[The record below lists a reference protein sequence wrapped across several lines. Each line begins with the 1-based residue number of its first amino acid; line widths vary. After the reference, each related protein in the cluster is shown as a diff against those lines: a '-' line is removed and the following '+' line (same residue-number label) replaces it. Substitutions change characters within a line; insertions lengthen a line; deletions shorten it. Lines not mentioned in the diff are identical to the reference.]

1 MVWLSIWCQSYSIT
15 VSKHKMGDQMR
26 VVFIFEI
33 SLDFSNRYIIF
44 HLSACFTIVVVFW
57 RMLRILNIQTNC
69 RKHGP
74 PTLGSYTRLTL
85 PDKIATKM
93 QTKRPINKLEKADI
107 LIIIWKHI
115 QPISSQIMGNNQAQ
129 KFYIYYHNGQQW
141 IRIRTRILSFIF

>member
-1 MVWLSIWCQSYSIT
+1 
-15 VSKHKMGDQMR
+15 
-26 VVFIFEI
+26 
-33 SLDFSNRYIIF
+33 
-44 HLSACFTIVVVFW
+44 
-57 RMLRILNIQTNC
+57 MLRIVIIQTNR

-74 PTLGSYTRLTL
+74 PTLGSYTGLTL
-85 PDKIATKM
+85 PDKIASKM

-115 QPISSQIMGNNQAQ
+115 QPISSQIMGNNEAQ

>member
-1 MVWLSIWCQSYSIT
+1 MI
-15 VSKHKMGDQMR
+15 R
-26 VVFIFEI
+26 
-33 SLDFSNRYIIF
+33 
-44 HLSACFTIVVVFW
+44 IVY
-57 RMLRILNIQTNC
+57 NQTNR

-93 QTKRPINKLEKADI
+93 QTKRPIKKLEKADI

>member
-1 MVWLSIWCQSYSIT
+1 MVVWMTSSVFVALTVLS
-15 VSKHKMGDQMR
+15 R
-26 VVFIFEI
+26 
-33 SLDFSNRYIIF
+33 F
-44 HLSACFTIVVVFW
+44 HLVVVFW
-57 RMLRILNIQTNC
+57 RMLRIFNIQTNR

-85 PDKIATKM
+85 PDKIASKM

-129 KFYIYYHNGQQW
+129 NNWHTLTMAYNGQQPYQQYGT
-141 IRIRTRILSFIF
+141 IILPLIYLTLLTMVNNG